1 MNRKTPFTFR
11 SEASFLVLRA
21 GAAFALASS
30 LLLSPAGA
38 QNLMQGPDAAVTAED
53 VKAAAQRVP
62 LASRAA
68 TFSKPENVRLQA
80 EDLYVRRQL
89 ALEAERAGLDKNPV
103 AAALIRQA
111 RERIL
116 SEAQL
121 TELVLAALPSDEA
134 ATAYAR
140 DQYRSK
146 PERFKTEEQTRAS
159 HILIS
164 RTEDGKAREKA
175 EALLAQIKAGAS
187 FEKLAKE
194 HSADLATA
202 EQGGDLGWFSDGTM
216 VDEFHKALAVLKKPG
231 ELAPIVETKFGFH
244 IVRLQGRR
252 PPGVRSF
259 DEVRQDLEREVR
271 AKAQADARKDK
282 MRVLR
287 EAAQTDNAAI
297 EALAQ
302 TFRKP

>member
-1 MNRKTPFTFR
+1 
-11 SEASFLVLRA
+11 
-21 GAAFALASS
+21 
-30 LLLSPAGA
+30 
-38 QNLMQGPDAAVTAED
+38 
-53 VKAAAQRVP
+53 
-62 LASRAA
+62 
-68 TFSKPENVRLQA
+68 
-80 EDLYVRRQL
+80 
-89 ALEAERAGLDKNPV
+89 
-103 AAALIRQA
+103 
-111 RERIL
+111 
-116 SEAQL
+116 
-121 TELVLAALPSDEA
+121 
-134 ATAYAR
+134 
-140 DQYRSK
+140 
-146 PERFKTEEQTRAS
+146 
-159 HILIS
+159 
-164 RTEDGKAREKA
+164 
-175 EALLAQIKAGAS
+175 
-187 FEKLAKE
+187 
-194 HSADLATA
+194 
-202 EQGGDLGWFSDGTM
+202 M